1 LTTVRAFVYC
11 SLGKKMRGTVKH
23 RVAALVVWVLLAS
36 LVGGATGAP
45 ATKSA
50 PPVPENYVLGPGDS
64 IEVSIFGESDLSRT
78 VLIKPDGTITLAL
91 INEVKAA
98 GKTSAQLESE
108 LTRMYSK
115 YLKAPS
121 ISVVVRDLRV
131 ERVYL
136 LGQVGHPGDYQLRPN
151 VGIFQLLSSA
161 GGPTS
166 RADLAKAVI
175 IRGKTATIN
184 VDLLDAIAKNKTPD
198 VKLQAD
204 DVLFIPETDRRLV
217 VLGEINRPGAFDLLE
232 GQHISDLLAAAGG
245 INQKAAADKAFIL
258 RDGTQTPVN
267 LKRVMAGDV
276 EANIA
281 LKPGDMLIVPE
292 NKDRVLVMGT
302 VVKPGPYD
310 LAENMTLIDAIAA
323 AGGST
328 GKSDLGGV
336 QIVRLEG
343 GKTKTIPVKADLAM
357 QGKDLSQ
364 NIKLQNGDLV
374 YVPERGMNI
383 WEILNQVS
391 IFRLLFSF

>member
-1 LTTVRAFVYC
+1 
-11 SLGKKMRGTVKH
+11 MRGTVKH